1 MKYNIIIEKPALKF
15 IDKQSANDKK
25 RILKAIYQLPQT
37 GDIKPLKGYKN
48 YYRLRVGDYRIIY
61 TIENSILTV
70 VVTHAGN
77 RGEVYKCI

>member
-48 YYRLRVGDYRIIY
+48 YYRLRVGDYHIIY